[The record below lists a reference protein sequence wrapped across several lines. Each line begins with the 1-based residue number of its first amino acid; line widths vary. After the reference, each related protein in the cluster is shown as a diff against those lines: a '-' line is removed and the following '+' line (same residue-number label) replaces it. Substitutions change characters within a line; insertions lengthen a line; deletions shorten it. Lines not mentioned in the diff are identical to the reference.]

1 MLILRMLLSRVLLSI
16 VTLFIVSLII
26 FSMVELLPG
35 DVVSRMHGRMVTDEQ
50 RTIIRAA
57 LNLDTPALERYLRW
71 LGQIV
76 RLDFGTT
83 LALNRP
89 INEVLGPK
97 IANTLILA
105 ALSFVLYLPMSLIPA
120 SIQAIRRDGVVDQ
133 GISVVTLILL
143 STPDFLLATLLLLT
157 FVVFFPLLPAMSIVD
172 HVSTFWEWVRA
183 LILPAVTL
191 SLVMSV
197 YAIRFLR
204 DGLIEVLDSD
214 YIRMAELNG
223 LSRRTILWRHALP
236 NALIPT
242 LNVTALN
249 VAYLMGGV
257 VIVEK
262 VVGFPGFGSLT
273 IDAMLMLDVPLIE
286 ATVLI
291 AASVYIFANLLA
303 DIGAIL
309 LNPRLRTLTASK

>member
-50 RTIIRAA
+50 RAIIRAA

-120 SIQAIRRDGVVDQ
+120 SIQAIRRDSVVDQ

-309 LNPRLRTLTASK
+309 LNPRLRTMTASK